1 METNKISNVENEPK
15 QTPFLK
21 KVNDL
26 EKKVSL
32 LEKKLSTI
40 LLVLKNRG

>member
-1 METNKISNVENEPK
+1 MEENKNIANSTEQK